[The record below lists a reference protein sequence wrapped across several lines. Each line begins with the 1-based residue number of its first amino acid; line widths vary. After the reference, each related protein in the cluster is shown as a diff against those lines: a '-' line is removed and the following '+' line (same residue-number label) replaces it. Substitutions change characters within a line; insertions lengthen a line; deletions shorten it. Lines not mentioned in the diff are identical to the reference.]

1 MLRFY
6 TIIGISA
13 LILAAA
19 IFSPLSDPVKYC
31 LIIIVLI
38 ALLAILTI
46 GASWIKS
53 QLYVR
58 SICKGDPERN
68 MIAITFDDGPD
79 TTNTPEILKILQKY
93 DCKAS
98 FFVIGKK
105 AENNED
111 IVMDTFTEGHT
122 IGNHSYKHSNLFPIF
137 SGKRISEEIVRTN
150 NILEGITANKVK
162 YFRPPFGVTNPRIY
176 RGLRGLDLKVIG
188 WNIRSLD
195 TRIENPESV
204 VQSISK
210 RLRAVD
216 IILLHDSSDH
226 IAEMLEQLL
235 QISRQKGLKCVSLDT
250 FLER

>member
-6 TIIGISA
+6 TIIGIST
-13 LILAAA
+13 LILAAV
-19 IFSPLSDPVKYC
+19 IFSPLSNPLKYC
-31 LIIIVLI
+31 LIIIILI

-79 TTNTPEILKILQKY
+79 STNTPEILKILQKY

-111 IVMDTFTEGHT
+111 IVRDTFNEGHT
-122 IGNHSYKHSNLFPIF
+122 IGNHSYKHSNLFPVF
-137 SGKRISEEIVRTN
+137 SGKRISEEIVKTN
-150 NILEGITANKVK
+150 DILEGFTTHKVK
-162 YFRPPFGVTNPRIY
+162 YFRPPFGVTNPRIH
-176 RGLRGLDLKVIG
+176 RGLRGLDLNVIG

-195 TRIENPESV
+195 TRIENPDSV
-204 VQSISK
+204 VQRISK
-210 RLRAVD
+210 RLKAGD

-226 IAEMLEQLL
+226 IAEILEQLL
-235 QISRQKGLKCVSLDT
+235 EHIKKEKLECVSLDT
-250 FLER
+250 LLD